1 MADIVVRLPPNLQSL
16 TFELEILNDGPYAIE
31 QSMKSVPWRQ
41 IDRQLEARQSMA
53 VVEVKAWSVH
63 RGLGDAIDIVR
74 DIVSNRMTYTLRN
87 ERLRLQ

>member
-1 MADIVVRLPPNLQSL
+1 MADIVVWLPPNLQSL
-16 TFELEILNDGPYAIE
+16 TFELEILNDGPHAIE
-31 QSMKSVPWRQ
+31 QSTKCVPWRQ
-41 IDRQLEARQSMA
+41 IDRQLEARQSTA

-87 ERLRLQ
+87 ERLHLQ